1 MKKILFIG
9 LLLSIALTIS
19 AQRQMQVWQDGVPTS
34 FAVAE
39 VDSITFNKAYN
50 TPLIGKWYEP
60 TFLYNVSIS
69 DSLIQIHQIQGQNQ
83 DHKYKASKN
92 LLHIERLW
100 LDPSHPYDF
109 VECNYIIKGDTLH
122 IDDFEWT
129 LVGPSDVT
137 LIRLK
142 Q

>member
-1 MKKILFIG
+1 MKKILFFG
-9 LLLSIALTIS
+9 LLWSIASITF

-39 VDSITFNKAYN
+39 IDSVTFNETYN
-50 TPLIGKWYEP
+50 TRLMGNWYEA
-60 TFLYNVSIS
+60 TYLQYNVSIS
-69 DSLIQIHQIQGQNQ
+69 DSLIQIQGKNR
-83 DHKYKASKN
+83 DYKYKASKN

-100 LDPSHPYDF
+100 LDPSHPYYF
-109 VECNYIIKGDTLH
+109 AECNYIIKGDTLH
-122 IDDFEWT
+122 IDDFELT
-129 LVGPSDVT
+129 LVGTSKIT

>member
-1 MKKILFIG
+1 MKKVLFFG
-9 LLLSIALTIS
+9 LFLSITSITF

-39 VDSITFNKAYN
+39 IDSVTFNETYN
-50 TPLIGKWYEP
+50 TRLMGNWYEA
-60 TFLYNVSIS
+60 TYLQYNVSIS
-69 DSLIQIHQIQGQNQ
+69 DSLIQIQGKNR
-83 DHKYKASKN
+83 DYKYKASKN

-100 LDPSHPYDF
+100 LDPSHPYYF
-109 VECNYIIKGDTLH
+109 AECNYIIKGDTLH
-122 IDDFEWT
+122 IDDFELT
-129 LVGPSDVT
+129 LVGTSKIT

>member
-1 MKKILFIG
+1 MKKILFFG
-9 LLLSIALTIS
+9 MLWSIASITF

-39 VDSITFNKAYN
+39 IDSVTFNETYN
-50 TPLIGKWYEP
+50 TRLMGNWYEA
-60 TFLYNVSIS
+60 TYLQYNVSIS
-69 DSLIQIHQIQGQNQ
+69 DSLIQIQGKNR
-83 DHKYKASKN
+83 DYKYKASKN

-100 LDPSHPYDF
+100 LDPSHPYYF
-109 VECNYIIKGDTLH
+109 AECNYIIKGDTLH
-122 IDDFEWT
+122 IDDFELT
-129 LVGPSDVT
+129 LVGTSKIT

>member
-1 MKKILFIG
+1 MKKILFFG
-9 LLLSIALTIS
+9 MLWSIASITF

-39 VDSITFNKAYN
+39 IDSVMFNETYN
-50 TPLIGKWYEP
+50 TRLMGNWYEA
-60 TFLYNVSIS
+60 TYLQYNVSIS
-69 DSLIQIHQIQGQNQ
+69 DSLIQIQGKNR
-83 DHKYKASKN
+83 DYKYKASKN

-100 LDPSHPYDF
+100 LDPSHPYYF
-109 VECNYIIKGDTLH
+109 AECNYIIKGDTLH
-122 IDDFEWT
+122 IDDFELT
-129 LVGPSDVT
+129 LVGTSKIT

>member
-1 MKKILFIG
+1 MLW
-9 LLLSIALTIS
+9 SIASITF

-39 VDSITFNKAYN
+39 IDSVMFNETYN
-50 TPLIGKWYEP
+50 TRLMGNWYEA
-60 TFLYNVSIS
+60 TYLQYNVSIS
-69 DSLIQIHQIQGQNQ
+69 DSLIQIQGKNR
-83 DHKYKASKN
+83 DYKYKASKN

-100 LDPSHPYDF
+100 LDPSHPYYF
-109 VECNYIIKGDTLH
+109 AECNYIIKGDTLH
-122 IDDFEWT
+122 IDDFELT
-129 LVGPSDVT
+129 LVGTSKIT